1 MFLKKGIEFAE
12 TSVEEGNHELGEAM
26 KEKTLNRDKRI
37 LCQSKITMWLKKK
50 TESNKDLR
58 KLEKKK
64 MKLCTQ

>member
-1 MFLKKGIEFAE
+1 MFLQKGIEFAE

>member
-37 LCQSKITMWLKKK
+37 LYQSKITMWLKKK